1 MFWTQKNWQK
11 QKVAILKKWQKTTK
25 WAKPI
30 AKNKKMAILK
40 KWQKTQKWQFWA
52 TSFDLLTFKHYSTDS
67 FDMISRKDFKG
78 LVT

>member
-1 MFWTQKNWQK
+1 MATKKSAKTKSGNFEEMAKNNKMGKNNWQK
-11 QKVAILKKWQKTTK
+11 Q
-25 WAKPI
+25 
-30 AKNKKMAILK
+30 KMAILK